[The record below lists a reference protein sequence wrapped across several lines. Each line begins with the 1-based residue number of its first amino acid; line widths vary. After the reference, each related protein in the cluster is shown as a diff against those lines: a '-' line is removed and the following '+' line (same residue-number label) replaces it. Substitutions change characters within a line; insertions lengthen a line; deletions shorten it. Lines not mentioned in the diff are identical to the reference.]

1 MIEHIVNMRRAMLH
15 LDTELEQNN
24 APSFN
29 FDEAVDLCGLSNL
42 QRDFV
47 KAILRGANRTQAAR
61 AAGYSGTD
69 EQLRGA
75 GYKAYNSPKVQA
87 FLSLAKQEGC
97 GVPDEPGDASE
108 LKHILWKHA
117 RGDDKNHAIRAAEV
131 LHRIEKEEAAN
142 ANDLAEE
149 NPLQILERIARLD
162 PFLAKKLAEEQN
174 INWKPEGWDALRHC
188 SECGQLIPL
197 STN

>member
-1 MIEHIVNMRRAMLH
+1 MHHVTQHIE
-15 LDTELEQNN
+15 TGFQGSE
-24 APSFN
+24 
-29 FDEAVDLCGLSNL
+29 FDFGEAAELCGLSSL
-42 QRDFV
+42 QRDFARAV
-47 KAILRGANRTQAAR
+47 LRGANRTQAAQ

-75 GYKAYNSPKVQA
+75 GYKAYNSPKVQS
-87 FLSLAKQEGC
+87 FLALVKQEGY

-131 LHRIEKEEAAN
+131 LHRIEKEEAAK
-142 ANDLAEE
+142 ANDLEDE
-149 NPLQILERIARLD
+149 NPLKILERIAQLD
-162 PFLAKKLAEEQN
+162 PLLAVKMAEEQN

>member
-1 MIEHIVNMRRAMLH
+1 MHHVNQHIE
-15 LDTELEQNN
+15 TGFQGSE
-24 APSFN
+24 
-29 FDEAVDLCGLSNL
+29 FDFGEAAELCGLSSL
-42 QRDFV
+42 QRDFARAV
-47 KAILRGANRTQAAR
+47 LRGANRTQAAR

-75 GYKAYNSPKVQA
+75 GYKAYNSPKVQS
-87 FLSLAKQEGC
+87 FLALAKQEGC

-131 LHRIEKEEAAN
+131 LHRIEKEEAAK
-142 ANDLAEE
+142 ANDLEDE
-149 NPLQILERIARLD
+149 KPLVILERIARLD
-162 PFLAKKLAEEQN
+162 PSLAKKLAEEQD

>member
-1 MIEHIVNMRRAMLH
+1 MECI
-15 LDTELEQNN
+15 TEGIQATE
-24 APSFN
+24 FN
-29 FDEAVDLCGLSNL
+29 FDEAAELCGLSVL
-42 QRDFV
+42 QRGFA

-75 GYKAYNSPKVQA
+75 GHKAYNSPKVQA
-87 FLSLAKQEGC
+87 LLNLAKQEGY
-97 GVPDEPGDASE
+97 GVSDEPGDASE

-142 ANDLAEE
+142 SNELEDE
-149 NPLQILERIARLD
+149 NPLELLEQIAQID
-162 PFLAKKLAEEQN
+162 PLLAMKVAEEQN
-174 INWKPEGWDALRHC
+174 INWKPEGWENMRCC

>member
-1 MIEHIVNMRRAMLH
+1 MSHVTQHIE
-15 LDTELEQNN
+15 TEVQRSE
-24 APSFN
+24 FD
-29 FDEAVDLCGLSNL
+29 FDEAVDLCGLSSL
-42 QRDFV
+42 QRDFA

-75 GYKAYNSPKVQA
+75 GYKAYNSPKVQS
-87 FLSLAKQEGC
+87 FLALAKQEGY
-97 GVPDEPGDASE
+97 GIPDEPGDASE

-131 LHRIEKEEAAN
+131 LHRIEKEEAPK
-142 ANDLAEE
+142 ANDLEDE
-149 NPLQILERIARLD
+149 NPLKILERIALID
-162 PFLAKKLAEEQN
+162 PSLAVKLAEEQN
-174 INWKPEGWDALRHC
+174 INWQPEGWENIPRC

>member
-1 MIEHIVNMRRAMLH
+1 LYA
-15 LDTELEQNN
+15 DTEREQNN
-24 APSFN
+24 SPLFD
-29 FDEAVDLCGLSNL
+29 FDEAVDLCGLSSL
-42 QRDFV
+42 QRDFA

-117 RGDDKNHAIRAAEV
+117 RGEDKNHAIRAAEV
-131 LHRIEKEEAAN
+131 LHRIEKEAAAK
-142 ANDLAEE
+142 ANDLEEE
-149 NPLQILERIARLD
+149 NPLEVLERIARLD
-162 PFLAKKLAEEQN
+162 PSLAKKLAEEQG
-174 INWKPEGWDALRHC
+174 IDWKPEGWDALRHC
-188 SECGQLIPL
+188 SECGQLMPL